1 MTRLLTCMLM
11 LLALCLP
18 TTAFA
23 QSEKQ
28 SELRLRQGSSFEG
41 FDYLYIS
48 PWMLKSMQQ
57 KDLKE
62 LQNIPVDKVKQI
74 EILKTKTDGNNNL
87 FKSIINK
94 LSDEMTL
101 IGYNREGDEGV
112 KICADI
118 SSTEVVERI
127 LVIQWRDF
135 GMEHNVIYI
144 VGSFTPEEVNS
155 IFHF

>member
-1 MTRLLTCMLM
+1 MIRLLTCALM

-23 QSEKQ
+23 QSANQ
-28 SELRLRQGSSFEG
+28 PELRLRQGSSFEG
-41 FDYLYIS
+41 FDYTYIS

-57 KDLKE
+57 KEMTELK
-62 LQNIPVDKVKQI
+62 NIPVDKVKQI
-74 EILKTKTDGNNNL
+74 EILKTKTEGDYTP

-101 IGYNREGDEGV
+101 IGYNRDGDKGV
-112 KICADI
+112 KICVDAPATDVI
-118 SSTEVVERI
+118 ERI
-127 LVIQWRDF
+127 LVIQWKGF
-135 GMEHNVIYI
+135 GMEHSVIYI
-144 VGSFTPEEVNS
+144 VGTFTPEEVNS